1 MESYLPAAFVLVIA
15 LCILV
20 VRLVAKLLAPLVFRT
35 FVRIYSSIIARARG
49 GAGGRLADRGVR
61 RYPRLAANLGRRLTS
76 RQFTG
81 LPMTLLIAAAVYA
94 SVLAIELTV
103 EVVFDPEDIQESD
116 ARINTALEPFRST
129 GLIAAFAWITD
140 LGNSATLVALA
151 AVATAFALV
160 TGHSRNVLP
169 LWVTVLGTQVF
180 TWAGKFA
187 LGRERPEFLDGIT
200 ALSSSFPSAHA
211 SSSLAIYGFIAY
223 MLARETG
230 SQAGRFEI
238 AFWTA
243 VLVGLIGLSRMF
255 LRVHYASDVVAG
267 YLVGG
272 LWLVIGIAIAEL
284 RRARLPVP

>member
-1 MESYLPAAFVLVIA
+1 MESYLPVAFVLV
-15 LCILV
+15 LTLSILV
-20 VRLVAKLLAPLVFRT
+20 VRLVAKVLAPFVFRA
-35 FVRIYSSIIARARG
+35 FVRIYSSIITHSRA
-49 GAGGRLADRGVR
+49 GAGGRLADRGAR
-61 RYPRLAANLGRRLTS
+61 RYPWLAANLGRRLSS
-76 RQFTG
+76 RHFTG

-94 SVLAIELTV
+94 SVLAVELTV
-103 EVVFDPEDIQESD
+103 EVVFDPDDIEQSD
-116 ARINTALEPFRST
+116 ARVDASLEPFRST

-140 LGNSATLVALA
+140 LGNSATLVVLA
-151 AVATAFALV
+151 AVTTAFALV

-187 LGRERPEFLDGIT
+187 LDRERPEFLDGIT
-200 ALSSSFPSAHA
+200 ALSPSFPSAHA

-230 SQAGRFEI
+230 SHAGRFEI
-238 AFWTA
+238 AFWTT
-243 VLVGLIGLSRMF
+243 VLIGLIGLSRTF